1 MGTNPV
7 MLFRL
12 TLQRY
17 YMKLSK
23 LVSVTKKILKILY
36 FC

>member
-17 YMKLSK
+17 YVKLSK
-23 LVSVTKKILKILY
+23 LVSVTKKY
-36 FC
+36 